1 MIYSS
6 LLFIYAFFPISLA
19 VYFFTP
25 KKFKDISLFFFSVL
39 FCGFFSLKFMLF
51 MLIYTTVNY
60 ISASIT
66 YKLKWKESKYR
77 HFKSIP
83 FSIGILFDVTSVFI
97 FRTDLFSW
105 TYDLFNLPDGF
116 FPIGISFYTLS
127 AMGYL
132 IDVYKGRIRAE
143 VNFIRFGL
151 FIMMFPR
158 LIMCSVVSYDKFVSI
173 WKKRRIRMSELGTG
187 FEIFIRGL
195 AKKVIIA
202 DNLFMMCS
210 AIKSLDVRQIS
221 SMTAWLGITSYILC
235 LYFTISGI
243 SDMGNGIACCFGFR
257 FPQSFNYPLFSSR
270 IRHFCAK
277 WHIQITQWFRKYIVS
292 QFQSVINEKYMNGF
306 MHISVMALLGFW
318 YGFNL
323 CGALWGFLMGFAVV
337 AESRLK
343 DVKML
348 KSTGIIYTFLAT
360 TVLSVFL
367 SCGTV
372 SESLDYLWAMIGG
385 NKVFADSLTLYL
397 VKSYILVLLIAVYF
411 STDLFVNTISRIRKT
426 RFRIIVSV
434 FSPVVEIVIFA
445 VCTALISYNGNSN
458 IILLKL

>member
-6 LLFIYAFFPISLA
+6 LLFIYAFFPVSLA

-25 KKFKDISLFFFSVL
+25 KKLKDISLFFFSML
-39 FCGFFSLKFMLF
+39 FCGFFSLKFMIF

-77 HFKSIP
+77 KFRSIP
-83 FSIGILFDVTSVFI
+83 FSIGILFDVISVFT

-105 TYDLFNLPDGF
+105 IYDVFHLPDIF
-116 FPIGISFYTLS
+116 FPVGISFYTLS
-127 AMGYL
+127 ATGYL

-158 LIMCSVVSYDKFVSI
+158 LIMCSVVSYDKFVGI
-173 WKKRRIRMSELGTG
+173 WKKRKIRMSELGEG
-187 FEIFIRGL
+187 FEIFIKGL

-202 DNLFMMCS
+202 DNLYMMYS
-210 AIKSLDVRQIS
+210 AIKNIDVQQIS
-221 SMTAWLGITSYILC
+221 SVTAWLGITAYILC
-235 LYFTISGI
+235 LYFTVSGI

-257 FPQSFNYPLFSSR
+257 FPQSFSYPLFSSH

-277 WHIQITQWFRKYIVS
+277 WHIQITQWFRKYIVC
-292 QFQSVINEKYMNGF
+292 QFKSVINEKYVNGF
-306 MHISVMALLGFW
+306 TQISVMTLLGFW

-323 CGALWGFLMGFAVV
+323 CGALWGFLMGLAVI

-348 KSTGIIYTFLAT
+348 KSTGIIYTFLVT
-360 TVLSVFL
+360 TILSVFL

-372 SESLDYLWAMIGG
+372 SESFDYLCAMIGG
-385 NKVFADSLTLYL
+385 NKIFADSLTLYL
-397 VKSYILVLLIAVYF
+397 IKSYIIILLIAVYF
-411 STDLFVNTISRIRKT
+411 STDLFVNTVSRIRKT
-426 RFRIIVSV
+426 RFRIVASA
-434 FSPVVEIVIFA
+434 FSTVVEIVIFA
-445 VCTALISYNGNSN
+445 VCTALISYNGNSD